1 MIDLEAYL
9 VLKIAERCKALRLNS
24 GISMDRIADRSSV
37 SRIENAKIPKVGN
50 FITETVLLE
59 YANLFNKS
67 PKEIIFGNEKE
78 LEETL
83 EWLFGKMFRLIR
95 LKNLDTDIDL
105 YNGKDNI
112 DVTIQKA
119 ALSLAETFAEYNLK
133 RHNFLKTN
141 DTHMDII
148 NKSLDCLL
156 WSNGKLINIE
166 RDFRNEPIN
175 EATVIDLSSMR
186 DNMWLVCKKK
196 INSSFKGEVIDV
208 IMNDFKF
215 STINSLT
222 YEWIIQKFIKII
234 VPDVI
239 EKLKSVVIFKIGFM
253 VKKLIDEFLEE
264 DLSISFQNTVPLQ
277 VTRPE
282 SYQIKFNTTNLSTL
296 VEDNK
301 EPSEIISE
309 IMSTLEKGEVPFE
322 KYSQYG
328 ITIKKVP
335 EVTKTDEIKIEN
347 ILNRA
352 INNRGTDRTLNN
364 PPVVEMG
371 PIFSTS
377 DFNSVEDMEQAF
389 EEWYENKHFKNQ
401 NIPGYLTNN
410 SQILNSLQ
418 NRMNKNTYELI
429 DEYIDIQNNLLKLL
443 TEEDLGKFSI

>member
-24 GISMDRIADRSSV
+24 GISMERIADRSSV
-37 SRIENAKIPKVGN
+37 SRIENAKIPKIGN

-67 PKEIIFGNEKE
+67 PKEIIFGNERE

-119 ALSLAETFAEYNLK
+119 VLSMAETFAEYNLK

-148 NKSLDCLL
+148 DKSLDCLL
-156 WSNGKLINIE
+156 WSNGELINIE
-166 RDFRNEPIN
+166 RDFKNEPIS
-175 EATVIDLSSMR
+175 EATVIDLSGMR

-196 INSSFKGEVIDV
+196 IISSFKGEVIDV
-208 IMNDFKF
+208 IINDFKF
-215 STINSLT
+215 SSINSLT
-222 YEWIIQKFIKII
+222 YEWIIHKFIKII
-234 VPDVI
+234 VPAVI

-253 VKKLIDEFLEE
+253 VKKLIDEFLDE
-264 DLSISFQNTVPLQ
+264 DLSISFQNTVPLK

-282 SYQIKFNTTNLSTL
+282 SYQIKFNTTNLCTL
-296 VEDNK
+296 LEDNK
-301 EPSEIISE
+301 EPIEIISE
-309 IMSTLEKGEVPFE
+309 IMRTLQEGEVPFE
-322 KYSQYG
+322 KYSHYG

-335 EVTKTDEIKIEN
+335 EVTITDEIEIEN

-352 INNRGTDRTLNN
+352 INNRGIDRTLNN

-377 DFNSVEDMEQAF
+377 DFNSVEDMELAF

-443 TEEDLGKFSI
+443 TKEDLEKFSV